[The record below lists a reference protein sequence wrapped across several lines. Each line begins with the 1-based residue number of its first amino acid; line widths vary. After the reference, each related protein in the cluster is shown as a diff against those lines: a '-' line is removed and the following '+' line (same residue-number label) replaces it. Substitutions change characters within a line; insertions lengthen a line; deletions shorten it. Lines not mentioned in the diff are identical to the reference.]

1 MEFRLG
7 EKVVYPNQGVGI
19 IEQISTRNLSGQ
31 PETFYLLKLN
41 GSGMRVM
48 VPMTNVGS
56 IGLRRV
62 ARSNEIGSVLGFL
75 HTGSITNLPD
85 WKSRFKGNAEKMR
98 TGSLKDVAVV
108 FKSLLTL
115 SQDKPLSFREK
126 RMLDRSWQML
136 VDEIAVVRGMQKDV
150 VVSQLAK
157 TLEKSHLKMP
167 AVS

>member
-1 MEFRLG
+1 MGFRLG

-19 IEQISTRNLSGQ
+19 VEQISTRNLSGQ

-41 GSGMRVM
+41 GNGMRVM
-48 VPMTNVGS
+48 VPMTNVAS

-62 ARSNEIGSVLGFL
+62 ARNNEIGCILGFL
-75 HTGSITNLPD
+75 HKGSTRNVPD

-98 TGSLKDVAVV
+98 AGSLKDVAEV
-108 FKSLLTL
+108 FKNLLTL

-136 VDEIAVVRGMQKDV
+136 VDEISVVRGMQKDAV
-150 VVSQLAK
+150 QSQLVK
-157 TLEKSHLKMP
+157 TLQKSNLKMP

>member
-48 VPMTNVGS
+48 VPMTNVAS

-62 ARSNEIGSVLGFL
+62 ARNNEIGSVLGFL
-75 HTGSITNLPD
+75 HRGLIKNVPD
-85 WKSRFKGNAEKMR
+85 WKSRFKENAEKMR
-98 TGSLKDVAVV
+98 TGSLKDVAEV
-108 FKSLLTL
+108 FKNLLAL

-136 VDEIAVVRGMQKDV
+136 VDEIAMVRGMQKNAV
-150 VVSQLAK
+150 QSQLVK
-157 TLEKSHLKMP
+157 TLEKSNLKMP